1 MNNLRKSI
9 CAQDPLEQLSAVTWL
24 SEGQHSQNLQRL
36 GIPHGFGGK
45 GEQPSQTIFPK
56 QVHGIRIVDV
66 SKMSPPPQGSI
77 PEDGDGVFSVT
88 KNAKIA
94 IRTADC
100 LPLLVGVN
108 APSSFVGAV
117 HAGWRGLTA
126 GIVSEM
132 LRLFRVHGAEL
143 AATYVAI
150 GPAIGPG
157 SFEVGPE
164 VIAAAADNGNDKG
177 LGLTREQHLAVC
189 TKGRG
194 DRWHFDLQAA
204 AVFTLINHGVPP
216 ANIDV
221 LRICTKLTPTLNS
234 YRREGK
240 GVGSNY
246 SWIAAR

>member
-1 MNNLRKSI
+1 M
-9 CAQDPLEQLSAVTWL
+9 
-24 SEGQHSQNLQRL
+24 
-36 GIPHGFGGK
+36 
-45 GEQPSQTIFPK
+45 
-56 QVHGIRIVDV
+56 
-66 SKMSPPPQGSI
+66 
-77 PEDGDGVFSVT
+77 
-88 KNAKIA
+88 
-94 IRTADC
+94 
-100 LPLLVGVN
+100 
-108 APSSFVGAV
+108 

-126 GIVSEM
+126 GIVGEM
-132 LRLFRVHGAEL
+132 LRMFRAQGADL
-143 AATYVAI
+143 AETYVAI

-164 VIAAAADNGNDKG
+164 VIAAAGDKG

-216 ANIDV
+216 ANIEV
-221 LRICTKLTPTLNS
+221 LRICTKQTPTLNS